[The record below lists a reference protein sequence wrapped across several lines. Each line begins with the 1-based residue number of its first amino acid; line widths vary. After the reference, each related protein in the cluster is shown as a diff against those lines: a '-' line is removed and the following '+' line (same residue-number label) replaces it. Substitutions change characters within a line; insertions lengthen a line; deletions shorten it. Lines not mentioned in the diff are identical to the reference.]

1 MTEGELSSTECEGA
15 GRGLKP
21 EMSSL
26 HNLAFFLKK
35 KIIIIIRKAHV
46 NSNLK
51 TSDFLIVLS
60 E

>member
-26 HNLAFFLKK
+26 HNLAFKK